1 MTKFNLTKIE
11 RDDMITAMESAGST
25 TFDLQPP
32 SQATDDLDDATTNEA
47 SIEIEVVDEG
57 SLLLGHIQG
66 ADDGYDGER
75 WASGYEPYEPNP
87 YDGTY
92 SEM

>member
-11 RDDMITAMESAGST
+11 RDDMITAMESAGN
-25 TFDLQPP
+25 TFDLQRPNYLP
-32 SQATDDLDDATTNEA
+32 DDLDEATTNEA